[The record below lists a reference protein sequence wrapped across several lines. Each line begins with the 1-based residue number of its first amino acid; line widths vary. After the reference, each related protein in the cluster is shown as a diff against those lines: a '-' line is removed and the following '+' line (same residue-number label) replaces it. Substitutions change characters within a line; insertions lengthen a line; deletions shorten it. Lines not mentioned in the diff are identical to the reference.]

1 LQNGREGTDYYLSN
15 IRYVLKN
22 GGYGERDRDGAERT
36 GIIEAWGFFAGDR
49 AFERKYLQGTYA
61 SSPEARQL
69 ARRAIRRLDR
79 HQFDLDDALFLEG
92 RGRDDNFYRGWI
104 PAGLLQDLNDDIE
117 LDNFHLNDNF
127 SGYSINS
134 IFKCLQFPN
143 NTAGDFRLRLIS
155 KRPVNVQPL
164 QIENLAREFGYGN

>member
-1 LQNGREGTDYYLSN
+1 
-15 IRYVLKN
+15 
-22 GGYGERDRDGAERT
+22 
-36 GIIEAWGFFAGDR
+36 
-49 AFERKYLQGTYA
+49 
-61 SSPEARQL
+61 
-69 ARRAIRRLDR
+69 
-79 HQFDLDDALFLEG
+79 LEG